1 MSNLPPIL
9 VSIFSFL
16 MLLKNMRFIFFIKI
30 RKSIFWRTK
39 MGLSLQVLTPLQV
52 GTCNGA
58 VCLQCTYTVASTYTI
73 CKYSLEFMTIFVY

>member
-1 MSNLPPIL
+1 MVQCNYS
-9 VSIFSFL
+9 
-16 MLLKNMRFIFFIKI
+16 
-30 RKSIFWRTK
+30 
-39 MGLSLQVLTPLQV
+39 VLTLLQGLTLLQKPLQLGTCNGAACLQL